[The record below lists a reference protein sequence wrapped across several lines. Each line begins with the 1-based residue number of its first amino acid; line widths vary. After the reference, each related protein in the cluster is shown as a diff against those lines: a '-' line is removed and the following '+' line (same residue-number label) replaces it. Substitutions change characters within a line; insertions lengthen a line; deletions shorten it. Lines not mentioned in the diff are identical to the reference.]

1 MARHAPQS
9 TRDKL
14 RPAPTGPGRGEPKK
28 EGRITMSKLTL
39 KTERDTHI
47 LVTRHFAAP
56 PEVVYRAHIE
66 PEIVQKWMLGPD
78 GWTMPV
84 CINEAKPGGKIRY
97 EWAHPQRGSFFL
109 TGEFVAL
116 EPYSRIVHIE
126 RMHLPDPTPDNHVE
140 TRFAPDGTGTLMTMR
155 MTLPNEQTRAMMLS
169 TGMESGMEAS
179 YVRLEQLIA
188 SRLARGGAA

>member
-1 MARHAPQS
+1 
-9 TRDKL
+9 
-14 RPAPTGPGRGEPKK
+14 
-28 EGRITMSKLTL
+28 MSKLTL
-39 KTERDTHI
+39 KTEGDTHI
-47 LVTRHFAAP
+47 VVTRHFAAP
-56 PEVVYRAHIE
+56 PEAVYRAHIE
-66 PEIVQKWMLGPD
+66 PEIVQKWMLGPA

-97 EWAHPQRGSFFL
+97 EWAHPERGSFFL

-116 EPYSRIVHIE
+116 EPYRRIVHIE

-169 TGMESGMEAS
+169 TGMEAGMEAS
-179 YVRLEQLIA
+179 YVRLEQLI
-188 SRLARGGAA
+188 SSGLARGGAA